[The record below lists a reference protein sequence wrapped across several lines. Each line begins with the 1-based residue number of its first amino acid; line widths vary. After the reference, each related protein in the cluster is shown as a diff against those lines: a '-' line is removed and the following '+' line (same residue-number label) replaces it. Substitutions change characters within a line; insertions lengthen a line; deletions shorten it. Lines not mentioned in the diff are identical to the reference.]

1 MLQTRSR
8 IFAVRLLFIAALLLA
23 GSVGWYLVRNQD
35 QTLQHPGI
43 HPPNLVLINPPKPS
57 ARFSSLPKSV
67 TAQPH
72 QGAFGNVA
80 VPILLIK
87 NVDDALDLEAKTAAI
102 ATRVSLSRSADG
114 LDCLIYSERGRRAL
128 AVEGCSKIG
137 GAPVPAQPWM
147 GNTPGYSSSA
157 DAAKAGINSLSIMP
171 SPKGTILF
179 MSTKSGNQRL
189 PFSGDFMSGDY
200 KILLNYRY
208 AIIMK
213 YKPDYSAEVGILIV
227 DTTPLALVG
236 DVDFPSDV
244 HIMAPRFV
252 LDSQTDGLVVMDGDL
267 KWAMVIDLNPLAVKA
282 SQSAK

>member
-23 GSVGWYLVRNQD
+23 GSVGWYLVRTQD

-67 TAQPH
+67 TAHPH

-114 LDCLIYSERGRRAL
+114 LNCLIYSERGRRAI
-128 AVEGCSKIG
+128 AVNGCSKIG

-179 MSTKSGNQRL
+179 MSTKSGNQRI
-189 PFSGDFMSGDY
+189 PIGGNFTGAVD
-200 KILLNYRY
+200 KIVPGYRY
-208 AIIMK
+208 AVIMK
-213 YKPDYSAEVGILIV
+213 RKEDFTTEVGILIV
-227 DTTPLALVG
+227 DTKPLALVG
-236 DVDFPSDV
+236 EVAFPSDV
-244 HIMAPRFV
+244 PITWPRFV
-252 LDSQTDGLVVMDGDL
+252 LDSQTDGLVVMDTDL